1 MAILQVRYMYAALGL
16 AALAAGT
23 YWLLVG
29 GDTPPDATAAGPS
42 STLARPSSPLP
53 HEAAQE
59 LARSVGPPRQREA
72 VRAPTAPSAV
82 RGEDDSANASG
93 APIARVQGYA
103 LDYETAFVELP
114 AQPTRWRYSDAND
127 PVLQGQDFGGA
138 DLAFADLS
146 GADLRGSDFELADL
160 HFADLRDTNLEG
172 ATFNYTQLK
181 SADLRGAMLRGAT
194 MVPPVNFRDADLRGV
209 DLRGVEFP
217 FEHIGP
223 METAI
228 SYFDNSRL
236 DDADLR
242 RVDFSQS
249 MIFRAVF
256 DGADLRGANLADT
269 MGPPKSMRD
278 ALYDRYTQFPDGID
292 PEEWQMIYVPEGGGS
307 E

>member
-1 MAILQVRYMYAALGL
+1 MSLAVIVPKSAWLLATTTLL
-16 AALAAGT
+16 AAWPA
-23 YWLLVG
+23 
-29 GDTPPDATAAGPS
+29 
-42 STLARPSSPLP
+42 
-53 HEAAQE
+53 HEAAAQ
-59 LARSVGPPRQREA
+59 
-72 VRAPTAPSAV
+72 
-82 RGEDDSANASG
+82 D
-93 APIARVQGYA
+93 A
-103 LDYETAFVELP
+103 LDYGTAFVELP
-114 AQPTRWRYSDAND
+114 AGQARWRYRDASD

-138 DLAFADLS
+138 DLKFADLS
-146 GADLRGSDFELADL
+146 RADLRGSNFELADL
-160 HFADLRDTNLEG
+160 HFADLRETNLEG

-209 DLRGVEFP
+209 DLRGVAFP

-249 MIFRAVF
+249 MIFNAVF
-256 DGADLRGANLADT
+256 DGADLRGANLTDA
-269 MGPPKSMRD
+269 MGPPKSMRG
-278 ALYDRYTQFPDGID
+278 ALYDRHTRLPEGID
-292 PEEWQMIYVPEGGGS
+292 PKEWQMIYVPEEGGS